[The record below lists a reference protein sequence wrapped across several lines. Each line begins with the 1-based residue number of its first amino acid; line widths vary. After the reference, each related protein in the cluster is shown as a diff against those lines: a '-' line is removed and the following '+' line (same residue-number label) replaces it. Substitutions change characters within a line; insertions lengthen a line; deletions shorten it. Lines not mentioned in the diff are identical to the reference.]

1 MAHANKDGDK
11 PRAKQYDQVATN
23 KNWEDCI
30 RKEQNSAVEWINNWG
45 FLIGGEDHAG
55 FGNLDEQIKGLEAQ
69 YEQ

>member
-1 MAHANKDGDK
+1 MAKKGDDK

-45 FLIGGEDHAG
+45 FLIGGEEHAG
-55 FGNLDEQIKGLEAQ
+55 FGNLDEQIQGLEAQ
-69 YEQ
+69 YQE